1 MRQMNRFRRILVK
14 STLLLLL
21 LPATMQ
27 NKVQAE
33 AADGNSLTSIAEQYL
48 FAAANQERLAR
59 GLQPLKR
66 DPVLSRAAAYHA
78 LQMAERGDIS
88 HGFPG
93 EPELAARAATAGVH
107 FSLITENVAQ
117 APDSELIHH
126 MWMESEGHRE
136 NLLDSNVNVA
146 GIAVVERGDQ
156 LYAVEDFASTV
167 ETLTIDQ
174 QESSVATLIAT
185 SGIPVANQL
194 TSDAA
199 VEATRAAR
207 QSCAASTS
215 SVSGRHP
222 GFMMR
227 YTAST
232 LNKLPTP
239 LQNHIGSGKYHQ
251 AAVGACLASDA
262 SPFTSYNIAVLLY
275 P

>member
-1 MRQMNRFRRILVK
+1 MRQMNGFRRILIR
-14 STLLLLL
+14 STLLLAL
-21 LPATMQ
+21 LPTITRS
-27 NKVQAE
+27 KVQAE
-33 AADGNSLTSIAEQYL
+33 DADGNTLTSIAEQYL

-59 GLQPLKR
+59 GLRPLLR
-66 DPVLSRAAAYHA
+66 DPVLSRAAAFHA

-136 NLLDSNVNVA
+136 NLLDTNVNVA
-146 GIAVVERGDQ
+146 CIAVVERGDQ

-185 SGIPVANQL
+185 SGIAVANQL
-194 TSDAA
+194 ATDAA

-207 QSCAASTS
+207 QSCATSTS
-215 SVSGRHP
+215 YTGTRHP
-222 GFMMR
+222 RFVMR
-227 YTAST
+227 YTSSS
-232 LNKLPTP
+232 LNKLPIP
-239 LQNHIGSGKYHQ
+239 LQTHIGSGKYHQ
-251 AAVGACLASDA
+251 AAVGACSASEA

-275 P
+275 Q